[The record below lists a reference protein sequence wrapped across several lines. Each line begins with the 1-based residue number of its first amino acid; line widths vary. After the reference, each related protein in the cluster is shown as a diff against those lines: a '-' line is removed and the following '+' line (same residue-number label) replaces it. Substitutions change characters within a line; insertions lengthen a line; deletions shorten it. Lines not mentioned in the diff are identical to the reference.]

1 MSAVRWSPLRGHR
14 PGNRAGSKL
23 LALVCVMALAA
34 CGSGPSAEGG
44 YVSGDGSITRIS
56 AEQRRPAPLLQGDSL
71 AGGTLDV
78 AAYKGK
84 VIVYNVWGSWCAPCR
99 KEAPALVAAA
109 ARVAGTAQFIG
120 INTRDLDP
128 APAQAFVR
136 SQAITYPNLYDPRG
150 QLLLQFGSQLPPSAI
165 PTTLVLDTQ
174 GRLAAR
180 VLGEVT
186 EATLVALITEVAEGK

>member
-1 MSAVRWSPLRGHR
+1 MKRLRLIVLAV
-14 PGNRAGSKL
+14 ATV
-23 LALVCVMALAA
+23 LALGA
-34 CGSGPSAEGG
+34 CGSGPSSEGG

-56 AEQRRPAPLLQGDSL
+56 PDERKAAPLLKGESL

-78 AAYKGK
+78 AQYRGK

-109 ARVAGTAQFIG
+109 DRTKATAQFIG
-120 INTRDLDP
+120 INTRDLDR
-128 APAQAFVR
+128 APALAFVR
-136 SQAITYPNLYDPRG
+136 SHAVTYPNLYDPRG
-150 QLLLQFGSQLPPSAI
+150 ELLLQFGTQLPPSAI

-180 VLGEVT
+180 ILGEVT
-186 EATLVALITEVAEGK
+186 EATLVGLITEVAEGK